1 MKIFIKNC
9 FRKLSEFLSFPH
21 NIRNELLTN
30 KQNNLLNILV
40 KKINSTDTKN
50 SKKLKTHKSFSKN
63 VGFLIKNKKL
73 ANFLR
78 INIIQNISMKI

>member
-1 MKIFIKNC
+1 M
-9 FRKLSEFLSFPH
+9 
-21 NIRNELLTN
+21 
-30 KQNNLLNILV
+30 NILV
-40 KKINSTDTKN
+40 KKINATDFKN

-78 INIIQNISMKI
+78 INIIQNIFFIHNRFYLDFQLYKILSSGM